1 MPPKKKHSRV
11 FLGRKGIVYTI
22 TPFGIIKTKPPK
34 KESACPSA
42 PKPRNLEADGT
53 GGCTGFLRHQQ
64 KNTRTQGPSDTGT
77 SRKCCRLRRVRFADD
92 ADKVD
97 LEREPVPEP
106 VFFYEPLGYDNRLFW
121 AMRADGWGESGSSGE
136 HGDEEGVDEVLAA
149 RFTAAADIGG
159 GGGTGGAGAARQQDN
174 ENKGQCQGQC
184 QAQAQ
189 QAKRKSKKAHENGN
203 GNPNAAGIPPQTQ
216 TQRGP
221 SQCPCPGPANNP
233 NLRPSIR
240 PYVDGHHQSCFSPS
254 PREREYYDDGVD
266 LIPFSASDTTTVSIP
281 FSTAARKL
289 QATLSRSIAFF
300 KTFYRDFRAETR
312 GLGGYAD
319 TQLMNRAWRRKIR
332 NSEEYIGPVNNR
344 WSRLGQDEGP
354 SAAAPARNNPST
366 TSNNNDSGN
375 HGGNNNNH
383 ERMWAAAATQPDL
396 RTFSELQ
403 REVIDRVTA
412 LYHAKLPQ
420 ARLLRRPTDR
430 HSYNLSGLEF
440 GEEEEMLGEE
450 DGGNGNATD
459 RRILED
465 WNSALTLKRHVRD
478 SFGRVVRAVK
488 DMDKNYMAV
497 TQAMRELDMLRRDL
511 VIYRRGWDERV
522 CCQGVSTNDGGGGG
536 EWDGDSGD
544 DELGV
549 GGGHED
555 QGAPEEGGQDDQGEQ
570 K

>member
-1 MPPKKKHSRV
+1 MRMMP
-11 FLGRKGIVYTI
+11 
-22 TPFGIIKTKPPK
+22 
-34 KESACPSA
+34 
-42 PKPRNLEADGT
+42 ADSW
-53 GGCTGFLRHQQ
+53 GGNGS
-64 KNTRTQGPSDTGT
+64 GG
-77 SRKCCRLRRVRFADD
+77 
-92 ADKVD
+92 
-97 LEREPVPEP
+97 
-106 VFFYEPLGYDNRLFW
+106 G
-121 AMRADGWGESGSSGE
+121 GEQHE
-136 HGDEEGVDEVLAA
+136 DEDEDGVDEVLAA
-149 RFTAAADIGG
+149 QFTAAADIVGG
-159 GGGTGGAGAARQQDN
+159 GGGDGGAAARQQDN
-174 ENKGQCQGQC
+174 ENKGRCQGQC
-184 QAQAQ
+184 QVQGQ

-221 SQCPCPGPANNP
+221 SQCSCPGPANNP

-266 LIPFSASDTTTVSIP
+266 LIPLRPLGPRDTTAVPVSIP

-312 GLGGYAD
+312 ALGGYAD
-319 TQLMNRAWRRKIR
+319 TTLMNRAWRRKIR

-344 WSRLGQDEGP
+344 RSRRGQNEQEG
-354 SAAAPARNNPST
+354 SSGAGAAGNNHGST
-366 TSNNNDSGN
+366 NNSNDSGN

-420 ARLLRRPTDR
+420 ARILRRPTDR
-430 HSYNLSGLEF
+430 HSLTDLDLGL
-440 GEEEEMLGEE
+440 GSLGEE
-450 DGGNGNATD
+450 VGDEEGGNPTD
-459 RRILED
+459 RRILEE
-465 WNSALTLKRHVRD
+465 WNMALTLKRHVRD

-488 DMDKNYMAV
+488 DMDRNYMAV
-497 TQAMRELDMLRRDL
+497 TQAMRELEMLQRDL

-522 CCQGVSTNDGGGGG
+522 CYQGVSTDDGGGG
-536 EWDGDSGD
+536 EWDGGRGE